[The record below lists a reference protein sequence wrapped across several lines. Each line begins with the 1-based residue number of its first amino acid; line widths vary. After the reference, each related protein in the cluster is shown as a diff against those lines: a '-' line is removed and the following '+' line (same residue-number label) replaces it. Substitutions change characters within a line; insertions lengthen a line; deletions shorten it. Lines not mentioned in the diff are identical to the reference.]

1 MKVGVKKVLRAGMM
15 PARTWVEID
24 ETYGSSSSSRQE

>member
-15 PARTWVEID
+15 PARTWVEIE
-24 ETYGSSSSSRQE
+24 ETYGSSSSRQE